1 VLISVCLAVPLTCTT
16 AAGDKLSPAMETKI
30 IQQFLAG
37 NTPSWMRKLQPVKLT
52 GGGIEI
58 TVHVSPGTLS
68 HYPVYRPSCQL
79 MSGPCIVR
87 YRLFGGWL

>member
-1 VLISVCLAVPLTCTT
+1 MFALTCPSL
-16 AAGDKLSPAMETKI
+16 AGDKLSPAMETKI

-68 HYPVYRPSCQL
+68 HYADAVYRPSYQL
-79 MSGPCIVR
+79 MSDPCVLR